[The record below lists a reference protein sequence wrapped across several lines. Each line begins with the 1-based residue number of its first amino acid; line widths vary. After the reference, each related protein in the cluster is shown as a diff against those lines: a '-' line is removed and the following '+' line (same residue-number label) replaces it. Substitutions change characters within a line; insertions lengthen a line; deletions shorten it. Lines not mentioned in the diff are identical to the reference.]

1 MPSNGGNNGSS
12 GNMAFENPVFNRDLY
27 EVNNSELNPGHH
39 SSNSIS
45 SISSSD
51 LFLASLEDRRIEVLK
66 IHITYVPCMLKT
78 VFFKLYTVHIS
89 FTEFSDRTSVA
100 P

>member
-78 VFFKLYTVHIS
+78 VFFLNYILYIFRS
-89 FTEFSDRTSVA
+89 QNFQIG
-100 P
+100 PP